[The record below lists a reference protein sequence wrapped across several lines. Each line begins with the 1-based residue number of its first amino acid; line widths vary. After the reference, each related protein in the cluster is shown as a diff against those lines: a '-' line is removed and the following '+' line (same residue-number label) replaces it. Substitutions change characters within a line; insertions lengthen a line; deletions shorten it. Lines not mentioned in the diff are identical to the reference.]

1 MTLSVH
7 ALEKF
12 DICAMEKAEPVRVV
26 GMCRCGE
33 WHLSLANTA
42 GVDLDEQIAFAFE
55 AHEAGL
61 T

>member
-7 ALEKF
+7 ALETY
-12 DICAMEKAEPVRVV
+12 DIRTLQSAEPVQVAGV
-26 GMCRCGE
+26 CRCGE
-33 WHLSLANTA
+33 WHLQLANSA
-42 GVDLDEQIAFAFE
+42 EVDLDEQIAFAFE

>member
-7 ALEKF
+7 KLETF
-12 DICAMEKAEPVRVV
+12 DIRVMQHSEPVHVV
-26 GMCRCGE
+26 GPCRFGE
-33 WHLSLANTA
+33 WHLQLANTA